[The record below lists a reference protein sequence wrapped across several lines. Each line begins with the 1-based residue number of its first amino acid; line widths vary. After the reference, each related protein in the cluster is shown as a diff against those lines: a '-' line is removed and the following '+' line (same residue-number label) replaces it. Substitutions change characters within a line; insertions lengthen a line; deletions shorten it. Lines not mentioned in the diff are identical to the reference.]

1 MSLQRQKPIFIVLFK
16 KLAPILFVFM
26 WCMGCLPHNFFGQD
40 TLQQK
45 IEILSTNPFF
55 KNGTLGVSVRD
66 AGTGE
71 LLASINADSMLVPA
85 SGMKLITT
93 LSGYHLLGREFCF
106 ATSLQYDGQIMGDG
120 TLRGNIYIQG
130 SGDPTLGSDRIK
142 GNPDGK
148 ELFGKL
154 IRDMQHAGIY
164 CVEGDIIAD
173 PTIFRGHPV
182 HASWKSEDLGNY
194 YAAGAWGLNFNEN
207 QYHIY
212 YNTQG
217 RIGSKSS
224 IVRVEP
230 EIPGLEFNNIVKINR
245 PGTGDRAN
253 IYGGP
258 FEFKKKITGTVPKS
272 RSPFRIKG
280 AIPDPPGYLAATI
293 LRQMNSHDMGG
304 YSAKV
309 DNRPSFAYGGQKV
322 ISTHWSPPLA
332 DIVRQTNVESVN
344 IYAESII
351 KTIGY
356 LSEGQGDEYF
366 GGKAIKKFM
375 HQLQLDTVACS
386 IADGSGLSL
395 HNRITPSCMSGFLIK
410 MIPLI
415 GIDTLINLIPE
426 AGREGT
432 VKSLLLHSPA
442 KGSMW
447 VKSGS
452 MKRVLSYTG
461 YCKTASGKLV
471 SFSVMLNQRSAAS
484 HARNKKELEKILD
497 AIYRFS

>member
-1 MSLQRQKPIFIVLFK
+1 MLIG
-16 KLAPILFVFM
+16 KLVRILFVIV
-26 WCMGCLPHNFFGQD
+26 WCMGCLPYGFYGQD

-45 IEILSTNPFF
+45 IEILSANSFF
-55 KNGTLGVSVRD
+55 KNGALGVSVRD
-66 AGTGE
+66 AETGE
-71 LLASINADSMLVPA
+71 VLAAINADSMLVPA

-106 ATSLQYDGQIMGDG
+106 ATCLQYDGQILDDG

-130 SGDPTLGSDRIK
+130 SGDPTLGSDRIR
-142 GNPDGK
+142 GNPDGN
-148 ELFGKL
+148 ELFEKL
-154 IRDMQHAGIY
+154 IRDMQQAGIY

-173 PTIFRGHPV
+173 PSIFSGHPV

-207 QYHIY
+207 QYHIF
-212 YNTQG
+212 YNTKG
-217 RIGSKSS
+217 KIGSKTA
-224 IVRVEP
+224 ILRVEP
-230 EIPGLEFNNIVKINR
+230 EIPGLEFESIVKINR

-272 RSPFRIKG
+272 RSPFRIRG
-280 AIPDPPGYLAATI
+280 SMPDPPGYFAATM

-304 YSAKV
+304 YSAIIDK
-309 DNRPSFAYGGQKV
+309 RPVGISVGQKV

-332 DIVRQTNVESVN
+332 DIIRQTNVESVN

-356 LSEGQGDEYF
+356 LSEGQGDELC
-366 GGKAIKKFM
+366 GGRAIKKFM
-375 HQLQLDTVACS
+375 HLLQLDTAACV
-386 IADGSGLSL
+386 IADGSGLSV
-395 HNRITPSCMSGFLIK
+395 HNRITPSCMSGFLVK
-410 MIPLI
+410 VIPLV
-415 GIDTLINLIPE
+415 GIDTLTRLIPE

-432 VKSLLLHSPA
+432 VKSLLQHSPA

-452 MKRVLSYTG
+452 MRRVLSYNG

>member
-1 MSLQRQKPIFIVLFK
+1 MHIFHVLMFC
-16 KLAPILFVFM
+16 IYLFPDDV
-26 WCMGCLPHNFFGQD
+26 CGQD

-45 IEILSTNPFF
+45 IEALSGNAFF

-66 AGTGE
+66 AETGE
-71 LLASINADSMLVPA
+71 VLAAVNADSMLVPA
-85 SGMKLITT
+85 SSMKLITT
-93 LSGYHLLGREFCF
+93 LSGYHLLGSEFCF
-106 ATSLQYDGQIMGDG
+106 ATCLQYDGHIMDDG

-130 SGDPTLGSDRIK
+130 SGDPTLGSDRIR
-142 GNPDGK
+142 GNPVGK

-154 IRDMQHAGIY
+154 IRDMQQAGIY

-173 PTIFRGHPV
+173 PSIFSGHPV

-212 YNTQG
+212 YNTKG
-217 RIGSKSS
+217 KIGSKTS

-230 EIPGLEFNNIVKINR
+230 EIPGLEFDNIVKINR

-258 FEFKKKITGTVPKS
+258 FEFKKKITGTIPQS

-280 AIPDPPGYLAATI
+280 AMPDPPGYFAATM
-293 LRQMNSHDMGG
+293 LRQMNSQDMGG
-304 YSAKV
+304 YSAKTDIRPV
-309 DNRPSFAYGGQKV
+309 DTSVGQKV

-332 DIVRQTNVESVN
+332 DIIRQTNVESVN

-375 HQLQLDTVACS
+375 QHLQLDTVACN

-395 HNRITPSCMSGFLIK
+395 HNRITPSCMSGFLVK

-415 GIDTLINLIPE
+415 SIDTLIGLIPE

-432 VKSLLLHSPA
+432 VKSLLQHSPA
-442 KGSMW
+442 KGNMW

-452 MKRVLSYTG
+452 MRRVLSYSG

-471 SFSVMLNQRSAAS
+471 SFCVMLNQTSAVS
-484 HARNKKELEKILD
+484 HAKNKKELEKILD